1 MKNKNLIY
9 LALGLGALYFF
20 TKKKDTETTETTTT
34 TPDVGNDKNDP
45 VVDDVADVIDT
56 GVVVDSNAGNP
67 VVDFMQTGSSSSSPS
82 GVFTTVKDEYRSVGN
97 TI

>member
-20 TKKKDTETTETTTT
+20 TKKKDTETTETTETT
-34 TPDVGNDKNDP
+34 TPDVGNGKNDP

-56 GVVVDSNAGNP
+56 GVVVDSTTGGSSTGSP

-82 GVFTTVKDEYRSVGN
+82 GLFTTV
-97 TI
+97 

>member
-20 TKKKDTETTETTTT
+20 TKKKDTDTTETTTT
-34 TPDVGNDKNDP
+34 TPDVGNDRNDP

-56 GVVVDSNAGNP
+56 GVVVDSTTG
-67 VVDFMQTGSSSSSPS
+67 GSSTGGASDFTTLPAQGGASLPT
-82 GVFTTVKDEYRSVGN
+82 GVFTTV
-97 TI
+97 

>member
-34 TPDVGNDKNDP
+34 SDLGNGSNDKK
-45 VVDDVADVIDT
+45 DDVADVVDT
-56 GVVVDSNAGNP
+56 GVVDATGGGSNTGN
-67 VVDFMQTGSSSSSPS
+67 VVVNKMQTGSSASLPS
-82 GVFTTVKDEYRSVGN
+82 GVFTTV
-97 TI
+97 